1 MREVEN
7 VFMVHLRVALAQ
19 GTLMRS
25 DHAIWLIVAFPSYF
39 NTVGSKEGWAP
50 STFVSSRG
58 NRKKDGL
65 KTLQQ
70 RPEDFMDDEDLA
82 DAAEA
87 QKVQTAEGY
96 AGLGSTEGGV
106 SRPRAILDIFKTEG
120 ETMGIKL
127 LKRMGWREGQGVGPK
142 VRRKARLDELGIPG
156 EIVGETHL
164 FAPENTRMI
173 SIVKKTDHKGLGYDR
188 EPPLASDKG
197 VDTAVTSE
205 DESQY
210 FGTAVAVTSTRNKKS
225 SRGGIGIGILNDT
238 GSDDE
243 DPYEIGPRISYNKV
257 IGGDKRKKKP
267 LINGSARPVFI
278 SKKKAMAKTSASLRK
293 CHDGRLPLDGFVLS
307 NDASSL
313 SSIIASDGKYL
324 PPKVPDGWK
333 SAKQP
338 SSDRKTLNYLS
349 TAEAARESRL
359 DPKARAMLLGEAS
372 LPGKSV
378 FDYLSSA
385 ARERLASAS
394 GRTNLPPALGE
405 IPKGYALTD
414 EERQRELSTRIP
426 KLERDVAIAAL
437 ARGAS
442 GWMPYAEDEN
452 KRSRYR
458 EYLEGQ
464 AGIRE
469 SLPQRVLGITKDDW
483 LKELQEFAH
492 CAQIFKPMT
501 GTMATRFTSSLSSK
515 TVLDSQTSTGTE
527 TLLSKPAPKAE
538 DPAEAAAKVGMFGPM
553 TRSTQDFYPTRL
565 LCKRFNVKP
574 PAHVQLDPDRT
585 AEDGGD
591 GVAGGYQAG
600 DGQPGRSLELVSKS
614 AMNDIMIASG
624 GRNQYLS
631 SSGAGPGATDPQQ
644 PTEDIVDPDR
654 NEALEGERAGEAV
667 FKAIFGD
674 DDDDD

>member
-1 MREVEN
+1 
-7 VFMVHLRVALAQ
+7 
-19 GTLMRS
+19 
-25 DHAIWLIVAFPSYF
+25 
-39 NTVGSKEGWAP
+39 
-50 STFVSSRG
+50 
-58 NRKKDGL
+58 
-65 KTLQQ
+65 
-70 RPEDFMDDEDLA
+70 MDDEDLA

-96 AGLGSTEGGV
+96 AGLGSTEGDV
-106 SRPRAILDIFKTEG
+106 SRRGVILDIFKTEG
-120 ETMGIKL
+120 ENMGIKL

-142 VRRKARLDELGIPG
+142 VRRKARLDDSGIPG
-156 EIVGETHL
+156 DGDGETHL
-164 FAPENTRMI
+164 FAPENSRMV
-173 SIVKKTDHKGLGYDR
+173 SFVRKTDHKGLGYDG
-188 EPPLASDKG
+188 EVPLTSDKG
-197 VDTAVTSE
+197 ADTTIMSE
-205 DESQY
+205 DENQD
-210 FGTAVAVTSTRNKKS
+210 FSTRTTLNTTRKEKP

-257 IGGDKRKKKP
+257 IGADKKKKKP
-267 LINGSARPVFI
+267 LINGFAKPVFI
-278 SKKKAMAKTSASLRK
+278 SKKKAMAKASANLRK

-307 NDASSL
+307 NDVSSL

-359 DPKARAMLLGEAS
+359 DPKARAALLGEAS

-394 GRTNLPPALGE
+394 GRTDLPPALGE
-405 IPKGYALTD
+405 IPKGYALTN
-414 EERQRELSTRIP
+414 EERQRELSSQIP

-437 ARGAS
+437 SRGAS

-464 AGIRE
+464 TGIRE
-469 SLPQRVLGITKDDW
+469 SLPQRVLGVTRDDW

-492 CAQIFKPMT
+492 CAQIFKPMA
-501 GTMATRFTSSLSSK
+501 GMMATRFTSSSSLN
-515 TVLDSQTSTGTE
+515 TATDTHASTGTE
-527 TLLSKPAPKAE
+527 SLLNKPAPKAE

-585 AEDGGD
+585 AEDGD
-591 GVAGGYQAG
+591 GVTGGHQAG
-600 DGQPGRSLELVSKS
+600 DGQPVRSLELVSKS
-614 AMNDIMIASG
+614 AMNDILIASG
-624 GRNQYLS
+624 GRNQHLL
-631 SSGAGPGATDPQQ
+631 SSGAGSGAADLQQ
-644 PTEDIVDPDR
+644 PTENIVDPDR

-674 DDDDD
+674 DDDD

>member
-1 MREVEN
+1 
-7 VFMVHLRVALAQ
+7 
-19 GTLMRS
+19 MRS
-25 DHAIWLIVAFPSYF
+25 DYAIWLIIWFRSYF

-50 STFVSSRG
+50 SSFISSRG
-58 NRKKDGL
+58 NRKKDDP
-65 KTLQQ
+65 KALQQ

-87 QKVQTAEGY
+87 QKIQTAEGY
-96 AGLGSTEGGV
+96 AGLGSTEGDV
-106 SRPRAILDIFKTEG
+106 SRRGAILDIFQTEG
-120 ETMGIKL
+120 ETMGIKM

-142 VRRKARLDELGIPG
+142 VRRKARLDDSGIPG
-156 EIVGETHL
+156 GVEGETHF
-164 FAPENTRMI
+164 FAPENTRMV
-173 SIVKKTDHKGLGYDR
+173 SFFRKADHKGLGYDG
-188 EPPLASDKG
+188 EAPLASDKG
-197 VDTAVTSE
+197 ADTSVISE
-205 DESQY
+205 DESQD
-210 FGTAVAVTSTRNKKS
+210 FGTAVAVTSAKKKTS
-225 SRGGIGIGILNDT
+225 SRGGIGVGILNDT

-243 DPYEIGPRISYNKV
+243 NPYEIGPRISYNKV
-257 IGGDKRKKKP
+257 IGGDNKKKKKP
-267 LINGSARPVFI
+267 LLNGSARPVFI
-278 SKKKAMAKTSASLRK
+278 SKKKAMAKASVSLRK

-307 NDASSL
+307 NDTSSL

-338 SSDRKTLNYLS
+338 SSERKTFNYLS

-372 LPGKSV
+372 LPGRSV
-378 FDYLSSA
+378 FDFLSPA
-385 ARERLASAS
+385 ARDRLASAS

-414 EERQRELSTRIP
+414 EERQRELSSQIP

-437 ARGAS
+437 GRGAS

-469 SLPQRVLGITKDDW
+469 SLPQRVLEMTKDDW

-501 GTMATRFTSSLSSK
+501 GMMATRFTSSLSLK
-515 TVLDSQTSTGTE
+515 TASDTQTSTGTE
-527 TLLSKPAPKAE
+527 TLLSKPAPKVE

-591 GVAGGYQAG
+591 GVTGGYQAG

-614 AMNDIMIASG
+614 AMNDIMMASG
-624 GRNQYLS
+624 GKNQHLS
-631 SSGAGPGATDPQQ
+631 LSGTGSGTTDLQQ

-654 NEALEGERAGEAV
+654 NEALEGDRAGEAV

-674 DDDDD
+674 DDDD